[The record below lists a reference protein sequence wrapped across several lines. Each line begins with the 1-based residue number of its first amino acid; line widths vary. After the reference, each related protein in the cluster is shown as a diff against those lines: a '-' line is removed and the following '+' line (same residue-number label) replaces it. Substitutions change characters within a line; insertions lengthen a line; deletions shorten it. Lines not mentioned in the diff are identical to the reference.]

1 MLMLFCF
8 LMPIALT
15 GYSQSARV
23 VIEKDTLY
31 QIPVKNLRTANLLI
45 EERDFLLGEN
55 LLLAEQANS
64 FSQLAQTYE
73 EKSQMLDT
81 ANLFLKKALAE
92 GDNILLVANKRV
104 DLLDKQVRRRNFYM
118 AAEGVIAL
126 TLITLILIK

>member
-1 MLMLFCF
+1 MLIV
-8 LMPIALT
+8 PI

-23 VIEKDTLY
+23 VIDKDTLY

-64 FSQLAQTYE
+64 YNLLAQTYE
-73 EKSQMLDT
+73 GKSRMLDT

>member
-1 MLMLFCF
+1 
-8 LMPIALT
+8 
-15 GYSQSARV
+15 V
-23 VIEKDTLY
+23 VIDRDTLY
-31 QIPVKNLRTANLLI
+31 QIKVKNLRTANLLI

-55 LLLAEQANS
+55 LLLAEQANGYNL
-64 FSQLAQTYE
+64 LAQTYE
-73 EKSQMLDT
+73 EKSRMLDT